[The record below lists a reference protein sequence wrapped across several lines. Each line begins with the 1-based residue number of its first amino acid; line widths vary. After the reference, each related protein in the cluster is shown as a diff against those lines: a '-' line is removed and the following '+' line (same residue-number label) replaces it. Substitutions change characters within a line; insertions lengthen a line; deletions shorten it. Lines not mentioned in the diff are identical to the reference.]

1 MPQKTSMAVFIM
13 LCNVAAG
20 VALYP
25 KAADAPQSYVGN
37 FTSVGPAAI
46 SLYFA
51 GILPTALVGLGLD
64 KIGVLHQAIS
74 FIMMIM
80 VIGGTTGVYLAVR
93 VIMAQ
98 TSLTVGDWLLL
109 GLATPTYLLTAGVLN
124 LRVLKEWLPHA

>member
-1 MPQKTSMAVFIM
+1 MQVKTAVLLM

-20 VALYP
+20 AALYP
-25 KAADAPQSYVGN
+25 KAADAPQAYIGN
-37 FTSVGPAAI
+37 FTSVAPAAI

-64 KIGVLHQAIS
+64 KIGVLHQAVS
-74 FIMMIM
+74 FIMMIT
-80 VIGGTTGVYLAVR
+80 VLCGTTGVYLAVR

-98 TSLTVGDWLLL
+98 TTLTVGDWLLL
-109 GLATPTYLLTAGVLN
+109 GLATPIYLLSASVLN

>member
-1 MPQKTSMAVFIM
+1 MPLKTSMAVFIM
-13 LCNVAAG
+13 FCNLAAG

-25 KAADAPQSYVGN
+25 KAADAPQSYLGN
-37 FTSVGPAAI
+37 FTSVGPAAL

-74 FIMMIM
+74 FIMMITI
-80 VIGGTTGVYLAVR
+80 IGGTTGVYLAVR

-98 TSLTVGDWLLL
+98 TSLTFGDWLLL
-109 GLATPTYLLTAGVLN
+109 GLATPVYLLTAGVLN
-124 LRVLKEWLPHA
+124 LRVLKEWLPNA

>member
-1 MPQKTSMAVFIM
+1 MPLKTSMAVFIM
-13 LCNVAAG
+13 LCNLGAG

-25 KAADAPQSYVGN
+25 KAADAPQSYLGN

-74 FIMMIM
+74 FIVMIT
-80 VIGGTTGVYLAVR
+80 VIAGTTGVYVAVR

-98 TSLTVGDWLLL
+98 TSLSFGDWLLL

-124 LRVLKEWLPHA
+124 LRVLKEWLPNA

>member
-1 MPQKTSMAVFIM
+1 MQLRPLIAGFIM

-20 VALYP
+20 AALYP
-25 KAADAPQSYVGN
+25 KAAEAPQAYLGN
-37 FTSVGPAAI
+37 FTSVAPAAI

-64 KIGVLHQAIS
+64 KIGVLHQAVS
-74 FIMMIM
+74 FILLMAVM
-80 VIGGTTGVYLAVR
+80 VGTTGVYLAVR

-98 TSLTVGDWLLL
+98 TTLTLGDWLLL
-109 GLATPTYLLTAGVLN
+109 GLATPVYLLSASVLN

>member
-1 MPQKTSMAVFIM
+1 MHLKTPVAVLMM
-13 LCNVAAG
+13 LCNLAAG

-37 FTSVGPAAI
+37 FTMVAPAAL

-64 KIGVLHQAIS
+64 KIGVLHHAIS
-74 FIMMIM
+74 FIVMIT
-80 VIGGTTGVYLAVR
+80 VIAGTTGVYLAVR

-98 TSLTVGDWLLL
+98 TSLTFGDWLLL
-109 GLATPTYLLTAGVLN
+109 GVATPMYLLTAGILN